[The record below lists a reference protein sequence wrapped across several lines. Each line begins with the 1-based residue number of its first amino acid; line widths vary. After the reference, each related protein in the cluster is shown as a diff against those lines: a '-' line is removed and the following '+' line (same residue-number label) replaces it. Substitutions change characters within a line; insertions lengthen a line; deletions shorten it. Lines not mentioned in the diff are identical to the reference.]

1 MMCMLEDNPMLTTR
15 EIATSI
21 GISNGAA
28 SYLRSALINKGLVKT
43 QNFPKPA
50 PKAKNAHVLT
60 PAGTAEQNRLT
71 RLFLVR
77 KFLEYQDLELDVAKP
92 KSEVSWGDACVK
104 EQVQFANF

>member
-1 MMCMLEDNPMLTTR
+1 MLTTR

-28 SYLRSALINKGLVKT
+28 SFLRSALINKGLVKT

-50 PKAKNAHVLT
+50 PKAKNARVLT

-77 KFLEYQDLELDVAKP
+77 KFLEYQDLELEVAKP
-92 KSEVSWGDACVK
+92 KFEVSWGDACVK